1 MVRLIFRINIK
12 YKQKNISCYS
22 GYPDEMQLATNLSK
36 RGFHLRW
43 GSRFL
48 YWEIWGI
55 EAFEDLKDLK
65 IWKIWGIWR
74 IWRVSGV
81 SSCFLFTK
89 KQRKNRIMRPF
100 PLRIL
105 PFQKGKIIAEWRSSG
120 FGNEFDSLKR
130 FEDLRIWRVEGY
142 SLTTVTSNNF
152 FYFH

>member
-48 YWEIWGI
+48 YWEIWKI
-55 EAFEDLKDLK
+55 WKFEDLKDLK

-74 IWRVSGV
+74 FEEFRVYRPEICLQKSKQKTGLWDP
-81 SSCFLFTK
+81 SPFGYFPFK
-89 KQRKNRIMRPF
+89 K
-100 PLRIL
+100 
-105 PFQKGKIIAEWRSSG
+105 GRSSRNGGVPGSEMSLIVWKDLKIWG
-120 FGNEFDSLKR
+120 FE
-130 FEDLRIWRVEGY
+130 ELRV
-142 SLTTVTSNNF
+142 TV
-152 FYFH
+152 